1 MIEALTGVK
10 PKIHQRSD
18 GTIELVCGKEQL
30 EGFKRF
36 AELADAVEKWLE
48 ESSR

>member
-1 MIEALTGVK
+1 VVEALTGVK
-10 PKIHQRSD
+10 PKIRRKSD
-18 GTIELVCGKEQL
+18 GTIEIVCGREHL

-48 ESSR
+48 KTSR